1 MAFSKYKDAYTH
13 PRPLPGHDRRTRC
26 VGKHGTTPGHGKFD
40 AFTDR
45 GGGTPAG
52 HMLMREEPEAVAQAF
67 RYWLSGRRGL
77 SVATGGNRMERNT
90 PATIKACA
98 T

>member
-1 MAFSKYKDAYTH
+1 
-13 PRPLPGHDRRTRC
+13 
-26 VGKHGTTPGHGKFD
+26 
-40 AFTDR
+40 
-45 GGGTPAG
+45 
-52 HMLMREEPEAVAQAF
+52 MLMREEPEAVVQAF

-77 SVATGGNRMERNT
+77 SVATGGNRIERNT